1 MSRTGSRCSLL
12 LCGNGPTKLHKMGRP
27 RCPELVHIVLHF
39 VTCVVCDVNMFGWV
53 NFREDGK
60 KRVENR
66 RENWWEG
73 CLDERERGREKWW
86 GPAIFSLGPPQ
97 FNLSKIG
104 RKWGRMCWTKL
115 PFSLPWP
122 TFCLFLLLSFRCF
135 FVFFFFF
142 FFFCL
147 DKISSSLHNTYT
159 LVLVLVFFFFFL
171 DKILHSRHW
180 FFLFVFICFFFL
192 ISF

>member
-1 MSRTGSRCSLL
+1 MAKM
-12 LCGNGPTKLHKMGRP
+12 GPMKRADTKCHELVHGVVYYYVEMGPQSYVEMGRP

-53 NFREDGK
+53 DFREDGK

-104 RKWGRMCWTKL
+104 RK
-115 PFSLPWP
+115 
-122 TFCLFLLLSFRCF
+122 
-135 FVFFFFF
+135 
-142 FFFCL
+142 
-147 DKISSSLHNTYT
+147 
-159 LVLVLVFFFFFL
+159 
-171 DKILHSRHW
+171 
-180 FFLFVFICFFFL
+180 
-192 ISF
+192 